1 MRKVGVNAGKRI
13 AQGALGVLLVLVFF
27 GWLLIR
33 QTEAFQDHIGMSRLL
48 GWGTWA
54 LAWVCLLGGASL
66 LARATF
72 WRSSDS
78 QGSGDPE
85 T

>member
-1 MRKVGVNAGKRI
+1 MRKVGVNVGKRI

-54 LAWVCLLGGASL
+54 LAWVCLLGAASL